1 MLDKVF
7 LASRTQRKDQMRK
20 MRILLADDHP
30 AIRDL
35 VEALLQPTFDT
46 VGSVPN
52 GETLV
57 EAALRLQPD
66 VIITDISM
74 PILSGIEAAR
84 KLKHSGSRAK
94 VIFLT
99 VHSDS
104 DFVRLCLEAGASGYV
119 VKPRMDTDL
128 LPAIREALAGRCFV
142 SPTDE
147 YKN

>member
-1 MLDKVF
+1 MLGKVF
-7 LASRTQRKDQMRK
+7 LASRAQRKDPMRK

-30 AIRDL
+30 AIRGF

-46 VGSVPN
+46 IGSVLN
-52 GETLV
+52 GEDLV

-66 VIITDISM
+66 VIIIDISM

-84 KLKHSGSRAK
+84 ELKHSGSGAK

-128 LPAIREALAGRCFV
+128 LPAIHEALASRCFV
-142 SPTDE
+142 SPIDK